1 LQKSKPKDF
10 SDFLLDISI
19 LGCMIR
25 VAGEEPIH
33 DNHSLPKRDAQKSR
47 RAQAQRFFA
56 SQRIRFGD
64 MACRG
69 DPP

>member
-1 LQKSKPKDF
+1 
-10 SDFLLDISI
+10 
-19 LGCMIR
+19 MIR